1 MTITFHSYAP
11 LVKSYGVIYGVMYC
25 IHALLPFLRF
35 LRIPRNVIVTTF
47 EILGIGQLKLSDNV
61 AGVTL
66 VAIGNG
72 APDIFSALSSF
83 TATDPKVARLAIGS
97 LLGAGMFVIM
107 VVAGK
112 KMLHTIAIL

>member
-1 MTITFHSYAP
+1 
-11 LVKSYGVIYGVMYC
+11 MYC

-112 KMLHTIAIL
+112 KRCRLDSLAYYNIVYKS